1 LGPIGDFKHVEQLT
15 SYSKYYFFCMKM
27 KRMKN
32 RPFFLLSLLTLLAC
46 LGIIAAMQKATEDA
60 DLAKPTG
67 YCSSIIALE
76 FAEENATV
84 LAVFNGANSKAK
96 SILEQV
102 NNIRWATYWDFL
114 FLLAYT
120 SFMVFFALICRKLG
134 IKSHWQWAIGLAL
147 LGGVS
152 DVFENLQ
159 LLQIFDGIAV
169 GRADFSAIFGTLRL
183 CTVLKFGAIAGF
195 FLAMGPFFWRSN
207 VLGKVVVVA
216 ASLALICWVLACFFT
231 PAPFGDLLFLMIFLA
246 FSGAMIWG
254 LFWVDREL

>member
-1 LGPIGDFKHVEQLT
+1 
-15 SYSKYYFFCMKM
+15 
-27 KRMKN
+27 MKN
-32 RPFFLLSLLTLLAC
+32 RPFFLLSLLTMLAC
-46 LGIIAAMQKATEDA
+46 LGIIAAMQKATKAAE
-60 DLAKPTG
+60 LAKPPG
-67 YCSSIIALE
+67 YYSSIIALE
-76 FAEENATV
+76 FAQENAMV
-84 LAVFNGANSKAK
+84 LAVFNGAESKAT

-102 NNIRWATYWDFL
+102 NNIRWATYYDFL

-120 SFMVFFALICRKLG
+120 SFMVFFALIYKKLG
-134 IKSHWQWAIGLAL
+134 LGSQWPLAIGLAL

-159 LLQIFDGIAV
+159 LLQIFDGVVV

-207 VLGKVVVVA
+207 ILGKVVVVA
-216 ASLALICWVLACFFT
+216 ASLALVCWVLACFVT

-246 FSGAMIWG
+246 FAGAMIWG